1 MCVAVLKPKNS
12 KIDDKTME
20 KCWETNPDGGGF
32 MYVNDNKIIIRK
44 EVDSFEK
51 YISMY
56 RKHERLVDT
65 DFILHFRIATSGL
78 IDVANTHPHKVNDD
92 VYMVHNGVIDRCSV
106 ADSEISDTMKFCK
119 FISNL
124 PNNFTGNK
132 SMIELITGYIGTDKM
147 IFLNR
152 NGDIKIVNENKGI
165 WKDGNW
171 YSNGNW
177 DYTRKKWY
185 QRQTELNNRIMENV
199 ELHRGGRWDTS
210 EEYGIIENDIDNDGI
225 NRCTDCD
232 EVIGKYEDHDYDGRC
247 YSCWRLISETARYY
261 GDF

>member
-1 MCVAVLKPKNS
+1 MCVAVLKPKDS
-12 KIDDKTME
+12 SIDDKTLE
-20 KCWETNPDGGGF
+20 KCWESNPDGGGF
-32 MYVNDNKIIIRK
+32 MYVNNDKIIISK
-44 EVDSFEK
+44 EQDSFKK
-51 YISMY
+51 YKTLY
-56 RKHERLVDT
+56 RKHESLIDT

-78 IDVANTHPHKVNDD
+78 IDLANTHPHKVNND
-92 VYMVHNGVIDRCSV
+92 VYMVHNGVIDRC
-106 ADSEISDTMKFCK
+106 ADVNSKISDTMKFCK

-185 QRQTELNNRIMENV
+185 HKSSWKSSDDYEIITVDENK
-199 ELHRGGRWDTS
+199 TYS
-210 EEYGIIENDIDNDGI
+210 KNDDLICI
-225 NRCTDCD
+225 DCD
-232 EVIGKYEDHDYDGRC
+232 DLIGKYEDHDYDGRC
-247 YSCWRLISETARYY
+247 YSCWRLISETSRYY

>member
-1 MCVAVLKPKNS
+1 MCVAVLKPKDS
-12 KIDDKTME
+12 SIDDKTLE
-20 KCWETNPDGGGF
+20 KCWESNPDGGGF
-32 MYVNDNKIIIRK
+32 MYVNNDKIIIRK
-44 EVDSFEK
+44 ELDSFKK
-51 YISMY
+51 YKTLY
-56 RKHERLVDT
+56 RKHESLIDT

-78 IDVANTHPHKVNDD
+78 VDVANTHPHKVNDD
-92 VYMVHNGVIDRCSV
+92 VYMVHNGVIDRC
-106 ADSEISDTMKFCK
+106 ADVNSKISDTMKFCK

-165 WKDGNW
+165 WKNGNW

-177 DYTRKKWY
+177 EYTRTKWY
-185 QRQTELNNRIMENV
+185 QKSSWKSSDDYEIITVDENK
-199 ELHRGGRWDTS
+199 TYS
-210 EEYGIIENDIDNDGI
+210 KNDDLICI
-225 NRCTDCD
+225 DCD
-232 EVIGKYEDHDYDGRC
+232 DLIGKYEDHDYDGRC

>member
-1 MCVAVLKPKNS
+1 MCVAVLKPKDS
-12 KIDDKTME
+12 SIDDKTLE
-20 KCWETNPDGGGF
+20 KCWESNPDGGGF
-32 MYVNDNKIIIRK
+32 MYVNNDKIIIRK
-44 EVDSFEK
+44 ELDSFKK
-51 YISMY
+51 YKTLY
-56 RKHERLVDT
+56 RKHESLIDT

-92 VYMVHNGVIDRCSV
+92 VYMVHNGVIDRC
-106 ADSEISDTMKFCK
+106 ADVNSKISDTMKFCK

-165 WKDGNW
+165 WKNGNW

-177 DYTRKKWY
+177 EYTRTKWY
-185 QRQTELNNRIMENV
+185 QKSSWKSSDDYEIITVDENKT
-199 ELHRGGRWDTS
+199 DS
-210 EEYGIIENDIDNDGI
+210 KNDDLICI
-225 NRCTDCD
+225 DCD
-232 EVIGKYEDHDYDGRC
+232 DLIGKYEDHDYDGRC